1 MKEHRQMI
9 DDKTDSEIDIERSHA
24 EEASGRQHHEHALA
38 SILGPAF
45 VAAVAY
51 VDPGNVAANMSA
63 GADYGYLLVWV
74 LVGACLMAMIV
85 QYLSAKLGLVTGR
98 SLSSMVK
105 DSLAHHRQARPLRI
119 GFALQAIVVAIATD
133 VAEVMGGA
141 IAMNL
146 LFGLP
151 GWLGGLI
158 VVVVSLFWLGFM
170 RSRGERALDIG
181 VTLVLLVIAAGFLVS
196 LVWAPPDP
204 AGVIGGMV
212 PRFSGAGS
220 VAIAAAMLG
229 ATVMPHAIYLHSTL
243 AIDRHRPLGQ
253 LDAPLKSL
261 LFVQRVDVGASLVVA
276 GTVNVAM
283 LLFGATILRGVPHSD
298 AVVAAYEVL
307 NTQIGRLPAIIF
319 AIGLLASSIGS
330 AVVGTHAGASI
341 MYDLLPWRID
351 SRIRRVATVL
361 PSIVLLAVGVNATM
375 ALVGSQLVLSFGI
388 GFALIPLVW
397 FTSSPKHMGEWA
409 SGPWLRMT
417 SIIITAS
424 VLALNIA
431 VIVMT
436 LAEA

>member
-1 MKEHRQMI
+1 MV
-9 DDKTDSEIDIERSHA
+9 S
-24 EEASGRQHHEHALA
+24 L
-38 SILGPAF
+38 LGPAF
-45 VAAVAY
+45 VASVAY

-417 SIIITAS
+417 SIIITAL

>member
-1 MKEHRQMI
+1 MQP
-9 DDKTDSEIDIERSHA
+9 A
-24 EEASGRQHHEHALA
+24 ELQPPRMSIGRVVSL
-38 SILGPAF
+38 LGPAF
-45 VAAVAY
+45 VASVAY

-351 SRIRRVATVL
+351 SRIRRVATGL

-417 SIIITAS
+417 SIIITAL

-436 LAEA
+436 LAEV

>member
-1 MKEHRQMI
+1 MRQPRRPRG
-9 DDKTDSEIDIERSHA
+9 SLL
-24 EEASGRQHHEHALA
+24 AL
-38 SILGPAF
+38 LGPAF
-45 VAAVAY
+45 VAALAY
-51 VDPGNVAANMSA
+51 VDPGNVGANLSA
-63 GADYGYLLVWV
+63 VQAYGHALVWV
-74 LVGACLMAMIV
+74 LVAASAMAALL
-85 QYLSAKLGLVTGR
+85 QYQSAKLGLVTGR
-98 SLSSMVK
+98 SLTALVTEELSGRRGTTI
-105 DSLAHHRQARPLRI
+105 ARWAYGGQA
-119 GFALQAIVVAIATD
+119 FVMALATD
-133 VAEVMGGA
+133 LAEVVGGA
-141 IAMNL
+141 LGLSL
-146 LFGLP
+146 LFGTPL
-151 GWLGGLI
+151 WLGGLI
-158 VVVVSLFWLGFM
+158 TGVVTIGLLGSL
-170 RSRGERALDIG
+170 RRRGERAFEA
-181 VTLVLLVIAAGFLVS
+181 VVVALLVVVVLGFYAALAAARPDWAATASGLVP
-196 LVWAPPDP
+196 V
-204 AGVIGGMV
+204 V
-212 PRFSGAGS
+212 PGA
-220 VAIAAAMLG
+220 AAWPLIAAMLG

-417 SIIITAS
+417 SIIITAL

>member
-1 MKEHRQMI
+1 MQPTEHR
-9 DDKTDSEIDIERSHA
+9 
-24 EEASGRQHHEHALA
+24 GRRGGFLRVV
-38 SILGPAF
+38 SLLGPAF
-45 VAAVAY
+45 VASVAY

-74 LVGACLMAMIV
+74 LVSACLMAMVV

-105 DSLAHHRQARPLRI
+105 ESLAKHRYVAGLRA
-119 GFALQAIVVAIATD
+119 GFAAQAIVVAIATD

-158 VVVVSLFWLGFM
+158 VVVISLFWLGFM
-170 RSRGERALDIG
+170 RSRGEHALDIG
-181 VTLVLLVIAAGFLVS
+181 VTLVLLIIAAGFLVS
-196 LVWAPPDP
+196 LFWVPPDP
-204 AGVIGGMV
+204 AEVIGGMV

-243 AIDRHRPLGQ
+243 AIDRHRPLGS
-253 LDAPLKSL
+253 LTAPLKEL

-283 LLFGATILRGVPHSD
+283 LLFGATILSGSPDSD
-298 AVVAAYEVL
+298 VIVAAYGIL
-307 NTQIGRLPAIIF
+307 NTEIGRLPAVIF
-319 AIGLLASSIGS
+319 AIGLLASSVGS

-361 PSIVLLAVGVNATM
+361 PSIVLLAMGINATV
-375 ALVGSQLVLSFGI
+375 ALVASQLVLSFGI

-397 FTSSPKHMGEWA
+397 FTSSRKHMGQYA
-409 SGPWLRMT
+409 SGPGLRLV
-417 SIIITAS
+417 SIVITVL

-436 LAEA
+436 LTES

>member
-1 MKEHRQMI
+1 MQP
-9 DDKTDSEIDIERSHA
+9 A
-24 EEASGRQHHEHALA
+24 ELQPPRMSIGRVVSL
-38 SILGPAF
+38 LGPAF
-45 VAAVAY
+45 VASVAY

-243 AIDRHRPLGQ
+243 AIDRHRPL
-253 LDAPLKSL
+253 
-261 LFVQRVDVGASLVVA
+261 
-276 GTVNVAM
+276 
-283 LLFGATILRGVPHSD
+283 
-298 AVVAAYEVL
+298 
-307 NTQIGRLPAIIF
+307 
-319 AIGLLASSIGS
+319 
-330 AVVGTHAGASI
+330 
-341 MYDLLPWRID
+341 
-351 SRIRRVATVL
+351 
-361 PSIVLLAVGVNATM
+361 
-375 ALVGSQLVLSFGI
+375 
-388 GFALIPLVW
+388 
-397 FTSSPKHMGEWA
+397 
-409 SGPWLRMT
+409 
-417 SIIITAS
+417 
-424 VLALNIA
+424 
-431 VIVMT
+431 
-436 LAEA
+436 

>member
-1 MKEHRQMI
+1 M
-9 DDKTDSEIDIERSHA
+9 
-24 EEASGRQHHEHALA
+24 
-38 SILGPAF
+38 
-45 VAAVAY
+45 
-51 VDPGNVAANMSA
+51 
-63 GADYGYLLVWV
+63 
-74 LVGACLMAMIV
+74 
-85 QYLSAKLGLVTGR
+85 
-98 SLSSMVK
+98 
-105 DSLAHHRQARPLRI
+105 
-119 GFALQAIVVAIATD
+119 
-133 VAEVMGGA
+133 
-141 IAMNL
+141 
-146 LFGLP
+146 
-151 GWLGGLI
+151 
-158 VVVVSLFWLGFM
+158 
-170 RSRGERALDIG
+170 
-181 VTLVLLVIAAGFLVS
+181 
-196 LVWAPPDP
+196 
-204 AGVIGGMV
+204 
-212 PRFSGAGS
+212 
-220 VAIAAAMLG
+220 
-229 ATVMPHAIYLHSTL
+229 
-243 AIDRHRPLGQ
+243 
-253 LDAPLKSL
+253 
-261 LFVQRVDVGASLVVA
+261 QRVDVGASLVVA

-417 SIIITAS
+417 SIIITAL

>member
-1 MKEHRQMI
+1 
-9 DDKTDSEIDIERSHA
+9 
-24 EEASGRQHHEHALA
+24 
-38 SILGPAF
+38 
-45 VAAVAY
+45 
-51 VDPGNVAANMSA
+51 
-63 GADYGYLLVWV
+63 
-74 LVGACLMAMIV
+74 
-85 QYLSAKLGLVTGR
+85 
-98 SLSSMVK
+98 
-105 DSLAHHRQARPLRI
+105 
-119 GFALQAIVVAIATD
+119 
-133 VAEVMGGA
+133 
-141 IAMNL
+141 MNL

-181 VTLVLLVIAAGFLVS
+181 VSLVLLVIAAGFLVS

-212 PRFSGAGS
+212 PRFRGAGA

-283 LLFGATILRGVPHSD
+283 LLFGATIMSGVPHSD

-417 SIIITAS
+417 SIIITAL

>member
-1 MKEHRQMI
+1 M
-9 DDKTDSEIDIERSHA
+9 
-24 EEASGRQHHEHALA
+24 
-38 SILGPAF
+38 
-45 VAAVAY
+45 
-51 VDPGNVAANMSA
+51 
-63 GADYGYLLVWV
+63 
-74 LVGACLMAMIV
+74 
-85 QYLSAKLGLVTGR
+85 
-98 SLSSMVK
+98 
-105 DSLAHHRQARPLRI
+105 
-119 GFALQAIVVAIATD
+119 
-133 VAEVMGGA
+133 
-141 IAMNL
+141 
-146 LFGLP
+146 
-151 GWLGGLI
+151 
-158 VVVVSLFWLGFM
+158 
-170 RSRGERALDIG
+170 
-181 VTLVLLVIAAGFLVS
+181 TLVLLVIAAGFLVS

-417 SIIITAS
+417 SIIITAL

>member
-1 MKEHRQMI
+1 MQP
-9 DDKTDSEIDIERSHA
+9 A
-24 EEASGRQHHEHALA
+24 ELQPPRMSIGRVVSL
-38 SILGPAF
+38 LGPAF
-45 VAAVAY
+45 VASVAY

-212 PRFSGAGS
+212 PRF
-220 VAIAAAMLG
+220 L
-229 ATVMPHAIYLHSTL
+229 
-243 AIDRHRPLGQ
+243 
-253 LDAPLKSL
+253 SL
-261 LFVQRVDVGASLVVA
+261 
-276 GTVNVAM
+276 
-283 LLFGATILRGVPHSD
+283 IH
-298 AVVAAYEVL
+298 
-307 NTQIGRLPAIIF
+307 I
-319 AIGLLASSIGS
+319 
-330 AVVGTHAGASI
+330 
-341 MYDLLPWRID
+341 
-351 SRIRRVATVL
+351 
-361 PSIVLLAVGVNATM
+361 
-375 ALVGSQLVLSFGI
+375 
-388 GFALIPLVW
+388 
-397 FTSSPKHMGEWA
+397 
-409 SGPWLRMT
+409 
-417 SIIITAS
+417 
-424 VLALNIA
+424 
-431 VIVMT
+431 
-436 LAEA
+436 